1 MLIDHL
7 FKTPTVTESAY
18 GAAAGVETIRQLVH
32 AVKNSADIDLK
43 VGPEMFPVS
52 YGDARYLLQYW
63 KANREGGDAT
73 AEYFGDA
80 NWIEAK
86 LAKRDHTM
94 SPDRLKDM
102 DQERMK
108 SKEYD
113 RMVGIEE
120 YKIAPT
126 SINDYKEKM
135 KALIDLQ
142 TKPGIDHKAITAR
155 QVQLRAELKKLM
167 GKTTRV
173 GKHELY
179 DNGTNEAVQVSE
191 ETEYQLWW
199 NGEEI
204 DSFASKEEAVA
215 MQKEYEM
222 AYKGGVSIKKAKV
235 KESFF
240 DPHEKKIPS
249 PTSDNPVTKRVEED
263 DESPRKMY
271 HKHFV
276 KAMKAMPGSQVQK
289 RHQLE
294 MEKYKKMMGKSFID
308 QVAPKEFAKFDR
320 KVEEGYP
327 TDYKGWKYDIEYI
340 EDEDNRKKLHSATK
354 DGKRVSID
362 WSPYSNMTD
371 EQFKLWIDLGMPGR
385 RAVDSIGPLDIKD
398 LLKLAQGNKNV
409 THSLLQREGVQEA
422 DKEDGIDTSKL
433 DAKTKIA
440 MKRAGLKYGAQ
451 TKGDPIAALVQFVAG
466 QDSDKSQEIDRLDK
480 ENDAEEADIRAQANV
495 DKEHDTAIGN
505 NALKDRFQD
514 QELEKLKKDLQKI
527 LAR

>member
-1 MLIDHL
+1 MILNNL
-7 FKTPTVTESAY
+7 FESRY
-18 GAAAGVETIRQLVH
+18 GASAGVETIRQLVH

-43 VGPEMFPVS
+43 VGPEMFPVN

-120 YKIAPT
+120 YDTRPR
-126 SINDYKEKM
+126 DKEDKEAKL
-135 KALIDLQ
+135 KALQALLVDPNT
-142 TKPGIDHKAITAR
+142 TKDP
-155 QVQLRAELKKLM
+155 QMKL
-167 GKTTRV
+167 
-173 GKHELY
+173 
-179 DNGTNEAVQVSE
+179 AVQKRLA
-191 ETEYQLWW
+191 QL
-199 NGEEI
+199 
-204 DSFASKEEAVA
+204 
-215 MQKEYEM
+215 
-222 AYKGGVSIKKAKV
+222 
-235 KESFF
+235 ESFF

-249 PTSDNPVTKRVEED
+249 PTNNNPVTKRVEED

-327 TDYKGWKYDIEYI
+327 TDYKGWKYDVEYI
-340 EDEDNRKKLHSATK
+340 EDEDTRKKLHSATK

-362 WSPYSNMTD
+362 WSPYSSMTD
-371 EQFKLWIDLGMPGR
+371 EQFKTWIDLGMPGR
-385 RAVDSIGPLDIKD
+385 KDVNSIGPLHPED
-398 LLKLAQGNKNV
+398 LEQLMKTKLGTRARLAQEGKPTDIELDVLKYTDEQVAKAITIARGSDGDMTGATDRIEAIANGLSN
-409 THSLLQREGVQEA
+409 HSDVAKVLKIANEA
-422 DKEDGIDTSKL
+422 KDDDITKKL
-433 DAKTKIA
+433 DPKTKVA
-440 MKRAGLKYGAQ
+440 LKKAQMKSAGL
-451 TKGDPIAALVQFVAG
+451 TKGDPIASLAYGLEKDV
-466 QDSDKSQEIDRLDK
+466 DRLGK
-480 ENDAEEADIRAQANV
+480 ENDKEEADIASQELV
-495 DKEHDTAIGN
+495 DKYHS
-505 NALKDRFQD
+505 
-514 QELEKLKKDLQKI
+514 QELEALKKSLTNI
-527 LAR
+527 LRK

>member
-1 MLIDHL
+1 MILNNL
-7 FKTPTVTESAY
+7 FESRY

-32 AVKNSADIDLK
+32 AVKNSQDIDLK

-120 YKIAPT
+120 YDTRPRDKQDKEAKLKALQTLLVAPT
-126 SINDYKEKM
+126 TIKDPEM
-135 KALIDLQ
+135 QRAIQARLAQLQ
-142 TKPGIDHKAITAR
+142 
-155 QVQLRAELKKLM
+155 E
-167 GKTTRV
+167 
-173 GKHELY
+173 
-179 DNGTNEAVQVSE
+179 SE

-215 MQKEYEM
+215 MQKEYKM

-249 PTSDNPVTKRVEED
+249 PTSDNPVTKRVEE
-263 DESPRKMY
+263 
-271 HKHFV
+271 
-276 KAMKAMPGSQVQK
+276 
-289 RHQLE
+289 
-294 MEKYKKMMGKSFID
+294 
-308 QVAPKEFAKFDR
+308 
-320 KVEEGYP
+320 GYP
-327 TDYKGWKYDIEYI
+327 ADYKGWKYDIEYI
-340 EDEDNRKKLHSATK
+340 EDEDTRKKLHSATK

-371 EQFKLWIDLGMPGR
+371 EQFKTWIDLGMPGR
-385 RAVDSIGPLDIKD
+385 KDVNSIGPLHPED
-398 LLKLAQGNKNV
+398 LEQLMKTKLGTRARLAQEGKPTDIELDVLKYTDEQVAKAITIARGSDGDMTGATDRIEAIANGLSN
-409 THSLLQREGVQEA
+409 HSDVAKVLKIANEA
-422 DKEDGIDTSKL
+422 KDDDITKKL
-433 DAKTKIA
+433 DPKTKVA
-440 MKRAGLKYGAQ
+440 LKKAQMKSAGL
-451 TKGDPIAALVQFVAG
+451 TKGDPIASLAYGLEKDV
-466 QDSDKSQEIDRLDK
+466 DRLGK
-480 ENDAEEADIRAQANV
+480 ENDKEEADIASQELV
-495 DKEHDTAIGN
+495 DKYHS
-505 NALKDRFQD
+505 
-514 QELEKLKKDLQKI
+514 QELEALKKSLTNI
-527 LAR
+527 LRK